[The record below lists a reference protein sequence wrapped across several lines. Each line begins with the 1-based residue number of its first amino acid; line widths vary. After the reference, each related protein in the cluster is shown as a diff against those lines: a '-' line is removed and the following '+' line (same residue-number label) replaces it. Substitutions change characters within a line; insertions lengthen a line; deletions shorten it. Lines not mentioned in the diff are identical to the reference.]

1 MRNMIILIGSDNMKS
16 TFGLMPHEILKILR
30 SGEEMR
36 CGHCKEGIIKPVG
49 DYEKTNTFRCSK
61 CKKELIIN

>member
-1 MRNMIILIGSDNMKS
+1 MKS

-49 DYEKTNTFRCSK
+49 NYEKTNTFRCSK